1 MTSVRE
7 FLTVHSMSE
16 EPNAPKT
23 SRSSK
28 TSGKRKKEEEG
39 GPKDGWRGVFLL
51 VKKKDRVGSGRTIAD
66 NLWQVTPTLH

>member
-7 FLTVHSMSE
+7 FLTVYSMSE

-39 GPKDGWRGVFLL
+39 GLKDGWRGVFLL
-51 VKKKDRVGSGRTIAD
+51 VK
-66 NLWQVTPTLH
+66 